1 MLLSEKYKR
10 LKDGKVSISKGKHL
24 NTKVSGYPF
33 EKRATCDSC
42 RMAPTSC
49 DTPDASGLTE
59 AAQLL
64 GKKHIFLVAKAKLPV
79 AVCTLGIKY
88 NTEEEQFEGPTVS
101 THLAIVSLAPTHLS
115 EPMTSHTPVLRR
127 LSCQST
133 LRTSPSVSTV
143 IPISEASV
151 ASTT

>member
-10 LKDGKVSISKGKHL
+10 LKDGKVFISKGKHL

-49 DTPDASGLTE
+49 DIPDAPGLTE
-59 AAQLL
+59 AAQFL
-64 GKKHIFLVAKAKLPV
+64 GKKHIFLVAKAKLPE
-79 AVCTLGIKY
+79 AICTLGIKY
-88 NTEEEQFEGPTVS
+88 NTEEQFEGPIVS
-101 THLAIVSLAPTHLS
+101 THLAIVSLAPKHLS
-115 EPMTSHTPVLRR
+115 EPMASHTPVLRR

-133 LRTSPSVSTV
+133 LRTSSSVSTV